1 MTCRRASLVALTA
14 FYSTTTCPIPAQQA
28 QADWVS
34 LKKNRNNNTQTV
46 TLDLRVVL
54 FVYCER
60 HFLYTLVAREDVI
73 CAVVVV
79 RGHAQ
84 LAHRQV
90 VVRLQSM

>member
-1 MTCRRASLVALTA
+1 MPHPGTASTSRLGL
-14 FYSTTTCPIPAQQA
+14 S
-28 QADWVS
+28 
-34 LKKNRNNNTQTV
+34 KKNRNNNTQTV

-60 HFLYTLVAREDVI
+60 HSLCTLVAREDVI

-84 LAHRQV
+84 LARR